1 MVAKAG
7 CAEVLKK
14 KKKNIIYF
22 LLVSKPIEINKLS

>member
-7 CAEVLKK
+7 CAKVF

>member
-7 CAEVLKK
+7 CAEVFK